1 MFSAFQSTCGPLTE
15 GENSVQIDGDAHAIL
30 PQNGTKL
37 TKKRGSKFGALLWRH
52 LTPQRKTAK
61 KGAQLQSLLYTTVQ
75 KRFWIIYFLYE
86 FWCAQTCSF

>member
-61 KGAQLQSLLYTTVQ
+61 RCTTTVPPV
-75 KRFWIIYFLYE
+75 YN
-86 FWCAQTCSF
+86 CSKKILDNLLPI